1 MEFIDVHK
9 IDFFG
14 SKLVLRAFWDPLGLL
29 LDALGG
35 LLGALLG
42 LQIDPEGLTRS
53 DVFGLGA
60 LFGLFFSLR
69 AAEDGLKSILELSGG
84 LFGSILSSEDDP
96 PTLENLGF
104 TKGIQ

>member
-1 MEFIDVHK
+1 MEFNDFHK
-9 IDFFG
+9 IDVFW
-14 SKLVLRAFWDPLGLL
+14 SKMVLRAFLDPLGLL
-29 LDALGG
+29 LGALGG
-35 LLGALLG
+35 LLGPLLG

-53 DVFGLGA
+53 EFFGLGA

-96 PTLENLGF
+96 PTLKNLDF
-104 TKGIQ
+104 Y